1 MLYFI
6 LLYVFISTVLLVTML
21 IDASGYKKPI
31 KRLGKYLQKGNY
43 ENFDKNNPEK
53 PSFSISGVKDYL
65 KKFEKSAEKIG
76 YLSNQRDALDRKLD
90 SADILL
96 TVEEF
101 VAGSGFLVLL
111 ATYFGYAATSSI
123 LMGAMTGVL
132 VAAAIVLLI
141 RVKRG
146 KKIENLDKQLGDALT
161 MMAGTLRAGYSFLQ
175 AMDTVGREMPKP
187 ISTEFGKVIKEI
199 QVGGGMETA
208 LNNMLKRS
216 YTEDL
221 DLMVTSVLIHRQIGG
236 NLAEILDNISSTI
249 RDRIKLKGEVKVLT
263 SQARLSG
270 LIIALLPFGFAV
282 IISFINPDHM
292 KTLISDRLGQY
303 LIGMALM
310 GQIVGFVIIKRI
322 TDVKY

>member
-1 MLYFI
+1 MLYF
-6 LLYVFISTVLLVTML
+6 LLIYVFLSTVLLVTML
-21 IDASGYKKPI
+21 IDASGYKKPV

-43 ENFDKNNPEK
+43 TDLDADDLKK
-53 PSFSISGVKDYL
+53 PILTASEFKDYL
-65 KKFEKSAEKIG
+65 KKFEKGTEKFG
-76 YLSNQRDALDRKLD
+76 YLRNQRDALDRKLEN
-90 SADILL
+90 AEILL

-101 VAGSGFLVLL
+101 VAGSVFLVLVS
-111 ATYFGYAATSSI
+111 TYLGYAATSSI
-123 LMGAMTGVL
+123 PGGVMSGVL
-132 VAAAIVLLI
+132 VAAAIALLI
-141 RVKRG
+141 RVKRR
-146 KKIENLDKQLGDALT
+146 KRIENLDKQLGDALT

-175 AMDTVGREMPKP
+175 AMDTVAREMPKP

-199 QVGGGMETA
+199 QVGGGMEKA
-208 LNNMLKRS
+208 LDNMLKRS
-216 YTEDL
+216 YTDDL

-282 IISFINPDHM
+282 IISFINPEHM

-310 GQIVGFVIIKRI
+310 GQIVGFLIIKRI

>member
-1 MLYFI
+1 MLYF
-6 LLYVFISTVLLVTML
+6 LLIYVFLSTVLLFKML
-21 IDASGYKKPI
+21 IDATGYKKPV

-43 ENFDKNNPEK
+43 ADLDGNDFRK
-53 PSFSISGVKDYL
+53 PILTTSEFKDYL
-65 KKFEKSAEKIG
+65 KKFEKGTEKLG
-76 YLSNQRDALDRKLD
+76 YLRNQRDALDRKLEN
-90 SADILL
+90 AEILL

-101 VAGSGFLVLL
+101 VAGSVFLVLL
-111 ATYFGYAATSSI
+111 STYLGYAATSSI
-123 LMGAMTGVL
+123 LGGAVTGAL
-132 VAAAIVLLI
+132 VVAAIVLLI
-141 RVKRG
+141 RVKRR
-146 KKIENLDKQLGDALT
+146 KRIENLDKQLGDALT

-175 AMDTVGREMPKP
+175 AMDTVAREMPKP

-199 QVGGGMETA
+199 QVGGGMEKA
-208 LNNMLKRS
+208 LDNMLKRS
-216 YTEDL
+216 HTDDL

-282 IISFINPDHM
+282 IISFINPEHM

-310 GQIVGFVIIKRI
+310 GQIIGFVIIKRI